1 MTTGLEK
8 IIAFIKRTGDR
19 CIVLD
24 HEGNPAYVILPLNE
38 YERMAE
44 RRPATASVD
53 LAADISRDA
62 GSRGSGTPQ
71 PWGAE
76 EPSAAGPEATAAENA
91 SDQYFFEPIE

>member
-38 YERMAE
+38 YERLAE
-44 RRPATASVD
+44 RRPLAMPQD

-62 GSRGSGTPQ
+62 ESRGIGAPQ
-71 PWGAE
+71 PWGPE
-76 EPSAAGPEATAAENA
+76 EPSPAAPEATAAENA

>member
-38 YERMAE
+38 YERLAE
-44 RRPATASVD
+44 RRP
-53 LAADISRDA
+53 LAM
-62 GSRGSGTPQ
+62 PQ
-71 PWGAE
+71 PWGPE
-76 EPSAAGPEATAAENA
+76 EPSPAAPEATAAENA